1 MTTLLL
7 GRSIR
12 GQKQRLQ
19 ASLQGM
25 PRESSRGSV
34 SSTTVV
40 AVEMRECLEGVL
52 LCVMELQRVLVNLTN
67 GQAVAKVSVRNCM
80 VEL

>member
-7 GRSIR
+7 GPSIR

-25 PRESSRGSV
+25 SRESSRGSV

-40 AVEMRECLEGVL
+40 AVETPECLEGVL

-67 GQAVAKVSVRNCM
+67 GQAVAKVSVRYRKG
-80 VEL
+80 